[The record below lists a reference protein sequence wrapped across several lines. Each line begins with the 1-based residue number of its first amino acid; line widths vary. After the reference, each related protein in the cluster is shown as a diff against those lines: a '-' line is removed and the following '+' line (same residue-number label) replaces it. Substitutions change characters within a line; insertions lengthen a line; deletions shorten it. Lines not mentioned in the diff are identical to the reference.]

1 MGKQDQK
8 QNTKVE
14 DKVVTIDPNAA
25 QDPTTP
31 PVTAPP
37 NNEGPDGSGEKE
49 EVSERGE
56 DQQSNDKNPE
66 TNPTQEELERAA
78 STSSLAEAMR
88 QQNAATATIDVPVD
102 GAADPGAPPLPT
114 EEELALAAVNGH
126 AKTDDDVVIP
136 QTWPEGQAAGTPEVK
151 SEPATPATIPARG
164 QTTATTPVDEL
175 GYHTFAGDSG
185 VSGGI
190 VNESPFKHS
199 YPDRSLNAP
208 AAAEEKPVQ
217 VVPSIPEHVTT
228 TGHMILRNL
237 DAYIDAMHP
246 RKTQTEAQLNQHQV
260 SLFRQLI
267 LAINKLDNDFET
279 VFGLILQKFNENKD
293 GVFDH
298 VNVFR
303 GMPFIA
309 LQPDEIKAFQQI
321 LDLVIMTASPK
332 GRHISLQQVSP
343 LKSLSIGAVITDA
356 GRNKVMAFYNV

>member
-1 MGKQDQK
+1 
-8 QNTKVE
+8 
-14 DKVVTIDPNAA
+14 
-25 QDPTTP
+25 
-31 PVTAPP
+31 
-37 NNEGPDGSGEKE
+37 
-49 EVSERGE
+49 
-56 DQQSNDKNPE
+56 
-66 TNPTQEELERAA
+66 
-78 STSSLAEAMR
+78 
-88 QQNAATATIDVPVD
+88 
-102 GAADPGAPPLPT
+102 
-114 EEELALAAVNGH
+114 
-126 AKTDDDVVIP
+126 
-136 QTWPEGQAAGTPEVK
+136 
-151 SEPATPATIPARG
+151 
-164 QTTATTPVDEL
+164 
-175 GYHTFAGDSG
+175 
-185 VSGGI
+185 
-190 VNESPFKHS
+190 
-199 YPDRSLNAP
+199 
-208 AAAEEKPVQ
+208 
-217 VVPSIPEHVTT
+217 
-228 TGHMILRNL
+228 MILRNL

>member
-14 DKVVTIDPNAA
+14 DKVAIVDPNAA
-25 QDPTTP
+25 QDPSTP
-31 PVTAPP
+31 PVNA
-37 NNEGPDGSGEKE
+37 EGKSEDTGTN
-49 EVSERGE
+49 ERGE

-66 TNPTQEELERAA
+66 TNPTQEELDRAA
-78 STSSLAEAMR
+78 STSNLAEAMR
-88 QQNAATATIDVPVD
+88 QQNAATAISTE
-102 GAADPGAPPLPT
+102 GADPASLDPGTPAEPT

-126 AKTDDDVVIP
+126 AKTDDSVEIP
-136 QTWPEGQAAGTPEVK
+136 KTWPEGQAVGTSEVK
-151 SEPATPATIPARG
+151 SEPAVIQARG
-164 QTTATTPVDEL
+164 QNSAIVHYDDPAFIKVPDN
-175 GYHTFAGDSG
+175 SG
-185 VSGGI
+185 ASGGI
-190 VNESPFKHS
+190 VNERQFPHS
-199 YPDRSLNAP
+199 YPDRSLDAVV
-208 AAAEEKPVQ
+208 AEEKPVQ
-217 VVPSIPEHVTT
+217 VVPSIPEHVTI
-228 TGHMILRNL
+228 TGRMVLRNL

-246 RKTQTEAQLNQHQV
+246 RKSQTEAQINQHQV
-260 SLFRQLI
+260 SLFRLLI
-267 LAINKLDNDFET
+267 LAINKLDDDFET

-321 LDLVIMTASPK
+321 LDMVILTASPK

-343 LKSLSIGAVITDA
+343 LKSLSIGAVVTDA